1 MQTNTEVRKGESN
14 GAAAIAFLQE
24 PRGSQAENF
33 RVVLD
38 AQSGN
43 PQGKA
48 SGTAATSRA
57 VVSTDYYGA
66 FSVEKFAAA
75 SSLTYTHDDA
85 KGWLDYVQQFQAAN
99 FWLQDGGVAPWA
111 YYEEYDNWQDTYGID
126 AVTAV
131 YHSGH
136 GSMDS
141 SGVFYAALGS
151 DWGGLGTNAKSS
163 SMALGNEQV
172 RYIFWS
178 TCYSLRVLGSHN
190 PIRTWY
196 KANLGF
202 RMLFGYETTSID
214 APNYGSDFWKQW
226 NKGKSLSQAHLDMSW
241 YDVSTHQSPSV
252 TACGASP
259 AEAQDRLF
267 NERFMS
273 SAPVSRDYWHWR
285 WYYAASSAL
294 AARSR
299 NRTLPQR
306 IMTARL
312 GVEAVNGT
320 LVRGLLDRIPV
331 EVARQAEVAANP
343 AGIIVLGEG
352 DSRMAIERNS
362 TYEAQLRAPNLASTN
377 ELQLSATIHKAQE
390 VVRQFGL
397 DRNDITFDRVLYK
410 YDCCGTAKGSGDI
423 GTPRIT
429 ETVVQFTQ
437 LIDGIPVIGP
447 GEGKV
452 SITLDNDENVTAV
465 LDTTR
470 RIDKL
475 MDVGSVPVLVDTAG
489 KRALAAA
496 PSELARAQRIDPE
509 AQLSSAWQEK
519 MKTWVLSNTM
529 PKRYAVVPDSYEIGY
544 VIRGNSAILVARQ
557 EVEADCGGG
566 FTKRFVVETPLRH

>member
-1 MQTNTEVRKGESN
+1 MQTNTELRKGEPN
-14 GAAAIAFLQE
+14 GAAAAAFLKE
-24 PRGSQAENF
+24 PRGGYGEELRVILDSQA
-33 RVVLD
+33 
-38 AQSGN
+38 GN
-43 PQGKA
+43 PLGQE
-48 SGTAATSRA
+48 SSATSKSRA
-57 VVSTDYYGA
+57 AVSTDYYGA

-99 FWLQDGGVAPWA
+99 FWYQDAGVAPWA
-111 YYEEYDNWQDTYGID
+111 YYEQYDNWDDTYGMD
-126 AVTAV
+126 AVMAV

-141 SGVFYAALGS
+141 NGVFYAAMGS

-190 PIRTWY
+190 PIRTWN

-214 APNYGSDFWKQW
+214 APNYGRDFWKQW

-241 YDVSTHQSPSV
+241 YDVSTHQAPSV
-252 TACGASP
+252 VACGASP
-259 AEAQDRLF
+259 AEAQDRLY
-267 NERFMS
+267 NERYLS
-273 SAPVSRDYWHWR
+273 WATVSRDYWHWR
-285 WYYAASSAL
+285 WYYAAGTAL
-294 AARSR
+294 AARAR
-299 NRTLPQR
+299 NRKLPQR
-306 IMTARL
+306 IVTAKL
-312 GVEAVNGT
+312 GIEPVNGK
-320 LVRGLLDRIPV
+320 LVRALLDRIPV
-331 EVARQAEVAANP
+331 EVALQPEVAANP

-352 DSRMAIERNS
+352 NKRMAVERNS
-362 TYEAQLRAPNLASTN
+362 TFDAQLRAPNLDSTN
-377 ELQLSATIHKAQE
+377 ELQLSASIYKAQE

-410 YDCCGTAKGSGDI
+410 YDCAGTSKGSGEI
-423 GTPRIT
+423 GRPRIV

-437 LIDGIPVIGP
+437 LIEGIPVIGP

-465 LDTTR
+465 QDTTR

-475 MDVGSVPVLVDTAG
+475 MEANSAPALPTETGQRASGS
-489 KRALAAA
+489 A
-496 PSELARAQRIDPE
+496 PLEPARVEKIDPE
-509 AQLSSAWQEK
+509 ALLSAAWQEK
-519 MKTWVLSNTM
+519 MKTWVLSDTM
-529 PKRYAVVPDSYEIGY
+529 PQRFAVVPDSYEIGY
-544 VIRGNSAILVARQ
+544 VIRGNNAILVAR
-557 EVEADCGGG
+557 EEIEADCGGG
-566 FTKRFVVETPLRH
+566 FTKRFVVETPLHH